1 MGVSQEVQ
9 AEANLRSQ
17 GRANVF
23 LSAAIVVG
31 ASSVPVRVRNLST
44 RGAFVDGN
52 SLPSAGASFR
62 LVRGQLSAD
71 GEVAWA
77 AHGHAGPL
85 CPAKTG
91 ALSLRHR
98 CRA

>member
-71 GEVAWA
+71 GEVA
-77 AHGHAGPL
+77 
-85 CPAKTG
+85 
-91 ALSLRHR
+91 
-98 CRA
+98 